1 MRLLAF
7 QKNGS
12 QHIGALDGE
21 EVVDLSI
28 VAPEV
33 PGELVNIIEGGDAC
47 LKQIAEAVAS
57 AGEDARIPLR
67 DIDWLPPTRKAG
79 KIICLGLN
87 YAAHAAEG
95 GHDRPEYPSF
105 FMRGN
110 SSLVAHEKP
119 IFRPLA
125 SETLDYEAELVAIV
139 GKRAKHVKQDEA
151 LDYIWGYS
159 VFNEASIREYQRKT
173 AQWTIG
179 KNFDNTGGFGPIVVT
194 ADELPP
200 GAAGLKIESRIGSE
214 ILQSANTSDMMWPV
228 AKTIATLSEFTT
240 LEPGDLIAMGTP
252 PGVGH
257 AKKPPRWLRPGETIE
272 VEIEG
277 IGICANPVVAEEDLL
292 ELRDAG

>member
-7 QKNGS
+7 NKNGS
-12 QHIGALDGE
+12 QHIGVLTGE
-21 EVVDLSI
+21 EVIDLSI
-28 VAPEV
+28 AAPSL
-33 PGELVNIIEGGDAC
+33 PKELVEIIEGGENT
-47 LKQIAEAVAS
+47 LKQIREAITSESAAS
-57 AGEDARIPLR
+57 RMAIT

-119 IFRPLA
+119 ILRPLA

-139 GKRAKHVKQDEA
+139 GKRAKHIKQDDA

-159 VFNEASIREYQRKT
+159 VFNEASIRQYQRKT

-200 GAAGLKIESRIGSE
+200 GADGLKIQTRLNGEV
-214 ILQSANTSDMMWPV
+214 LQDATTDMMLFNV
-228 AKTIATLSEFTT
+228 KETVELLTECLT
-240 LEPGDLIAMGTP
+240 LEPGDLIVMGTP
-252 PGVGH
+252 SGVGH
-257 AKKPPRWLRPGETIE
+257 ARKPPLWMKAGDIC
-272 VEIEG
+272 EIEIEK
-277 IGICANPVVAEEDLL
+277 IGILRNPIENEVL
-292 ELRDAG
+292 

>member
-7 QKNGS
+7 QNNGE
-12 QHIGALDGE
+12 QRIGLLQGDQ
-21 EVVDLSI
+21 VVDLSI
-28 VAPEV
+28 AAPDL
-33 PGELVNIIEGGDAC
+33 PGELVEIIEGGDDC
-47 LKQIAEAVAS
+47 LKMIKTAQEGANPESLVPI
-57 AGEDARIPLR
+57 DNL
-67 DIDWLPPTRKAG
+67 DWLPPTRKAG

-95 GHDRPEYPSF
+95 GHERPEYPSF

-119 IFRPLA
+119 IIRPIA

-139 GKRAKHVKQDEA
+139 GKKAKHVKQEDA

-159 VFNEASIREYQRKT
+159 VFNEASIRQYQRKT

-200 GAAGLKIESRIGSE
+200 GADGLQIQTRLNGEV
-214 ILQSANTSDMMWPV
+214 LQNATTDMMLFNV
-228 AKTIATLSEFTT
+228 KETIELLTECLT
-240 LEPGDLIAMGTP
+240 LEPGDLLVMGTP
-252 PGVGH
+252 SGVGH
-257 AKKPPRWLRPGETIE
+257 ARKPPLWMKAGDIC
-272 VEIEG
+272 EIEIEN
-277 IGICANPVVAEEDLL
+277 IGILRNPIEDEIL
-292 ELRDAG
+292 

>member
-7 QKNGS
+7 QNSGE
-12 QHIGALDGE
+12 QRIGLLQGDQ
-21 EVVDLSI
+21 VVDLSI
-28 VAPEV
+28 AAPDL
-33 PGELVNIIEGGDAC
+33 PSELVEIIEGGNDC
-47 LKQIAEAVAS
+47 LKMIKTAQEGANPESHVPI
-57 AGEDARIPLR
+57 DKL
-67 DIDWLPPTRKAG
+67 DWLPPTRKAG

-110 SSLVAHEKP
+110 SSLVAHGKP
-119 IFRPLA
+119 IIRPIA

-139 GKRAKHVKQDEA
+139 GKKAKHVKQEDA

-159 VFNEASIREYQRKT
+159 IFNEASIRQYQRKT

-200 GAAGLKIESRIGSE
+200 GADGLQIQTRLNGEV
-214 ILQSANTSDMMWPV
+214 LQNATTDMMLFNV
-228 AKTIATLSEFTT
+228 KETIELLTECLT
-240 LEPGDLIAMGTP
+240 LEPGDLLVMGTP
-252 PGVGH
+252 SGVGH
-257 AKKPPRWLRPGETIE
+257 ARKPPLWMKAGDIC
-272 VEIEG
+272 EIEIEN
-277 IGICANPVVAEEDLL
+277 IGILRNPIEDEIL
-292 ELRDAG
+292 